1 MDQAT
6 AKQEVMEPVIGRS
19 VQVTGGR
26 KVPKGTTG
34 SVFYRRDGRVG
45 LKTPAG
51 VIHFVDEKYAHV
63 VYPDLPAG
71 VEPLDWVAFRDQVN
85 AAEQAVMAKYAHF
98 NVGDAGVS
106 VQTDQGPV
114 TGSLWWRKERRIS
127 IRTSDRKDGMGRY
140 IDVVWADVGDIIYKE
155 GFLLTH
161 LAGVELGAQ
170 AGVAPYCD
178 VSAIEVKGDTIKA
191 LDIFGTTVLEFPSVA
206 ILDAT
211 PYLRDDVVARIY
223 PKP

>member
-6 AKQEVMEPVIGRS
+6 AKQEVMEPVIGRN

-26 KVPKGTTG
+26 KVPKGTVG

-51 VIHFVDEKYAHV
+51 VTHFVDEKYVHV
-63 VYPDLPAG
+63 VYPNLAVG

-85 AAEQAVMAKYAHF
+85 AAEQTVITKYAHF
-98 NVGDAGVS
+98 NVGDTGVS
-106 VQTDQGPV
+106 VQTEHGVV

-155 GFLLTH
+155 GFLLVY
-161 LAGVELGAQ
+161 LAGVEIGAQ
-170 AGVAPYCD
+170 VGIDPY
-178 VSAIEVKGDTIKA
+178 SGISTIEIKGDTIKA
-191 LDIFGTTVLEFPSVA
+191 TDQFGATVVEFPSVA
-206 ILDAT
+206 ILDAA
-211 PYLRDDVVARIY
+211 PYLRDDVVVRVY